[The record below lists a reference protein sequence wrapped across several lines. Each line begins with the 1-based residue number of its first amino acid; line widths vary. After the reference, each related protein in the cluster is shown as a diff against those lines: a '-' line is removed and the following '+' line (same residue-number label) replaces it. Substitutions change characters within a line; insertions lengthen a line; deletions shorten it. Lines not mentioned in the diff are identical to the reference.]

1 MPLCLLFCWIL
12 LIASCRSFASCYL
25 IFSCIALLRN
35 DLAVRLRPAS
45 SFPDISLG
53 VCPPRRLRWQ
63 TTQKLARP
71 TARLLARPPAT
82 AFGDT
87 GERGRLRRWEGG
99 SVRYSTWQL
108 VTGSWPYTCSSCS
121 YQLPP
126 AAPLQCL
133 AGQHGLAS
141 CGLAAYP
148 PPHTGT
154 AIEAAAQIKQPFK

>member
-1 MPLCLLFCWIL
+1 MDRWLFVNMPLCLLFCWIL

-71 TARLLARPPAT
+71 TARLLARPPRRLSGAP
-82 AFGDT
+82 ASEEGCG
-87 GERGRLRRWEGG
+87 GERVGA
-99 SVRYSTWQL
+99 YATPP
-108 VTGSWPYTCSSCS
+108 GSWW
-121 YQLPP
+121 P
-126 AAPLQCL
+126 AAGRTL
-133 AGQHGLAS
+133 AAAAAAS
-141 CGLAAYP
+141 CRQLLHYNAWLVSMAWP
-148 PPHTGT
+148 AVAWPHILLHTQ
-154 AIEAAAQIKQPFK
+154 ELQ